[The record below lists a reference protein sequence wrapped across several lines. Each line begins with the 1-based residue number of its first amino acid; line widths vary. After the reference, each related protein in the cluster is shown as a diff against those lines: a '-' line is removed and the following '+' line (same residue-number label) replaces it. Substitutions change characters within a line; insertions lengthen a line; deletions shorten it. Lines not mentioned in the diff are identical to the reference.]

1 MCGRYTLHTEKQALE
16 RRFRVDLG
24 ALAEFGPR
32 YNIAPTEPV
41 LTVRRAE
48 DPRLGEM
55 MRWGLVPSWAEE
67 PTSTAGMINARV
79 ETAATRPAFRR
90 SFRRFRCLVLADGF
104 YEWQPAEE
112 PGRPKTPFW
121 VALGSREPFAMAGIW
136 ASWRGRDLLGER
148 RLHSCAILTTRANA
162 AVAPIHGRMP
172 VILHP
177 EAEDAWL
184 DPKLDDQIER
194 LKDLLVPV
202 PAEALHAHPVSRRV
216 NSVRNQGPDLIESVP
231 SDGF

>member
-24 ALAEFGPR
+24 ALADFEPR

-41 LTVRRAE
+41 LTVRRVQE
-48 DPRLGEM
+48 TRCGEM
-55 MRWGLVPSWAEE
+55 MRWGLVPAWAEE
-67 PTSTAGMINARV
+67 PSATAGMINARL
-79 ETAATRPAFRR
+79 ETVATRAAFRR

-104 YEWQPAEE
+104 YEWQAAGE
-112 PGRPKTPFW
+112 PGQPKTPYW

-136 ASWRGRDLLGER
+136 ASWRERDLFGER
-148 RLHSCAILTTRANA
+148 WLHSCAILTTGANA
-162 AVAPIHGRMP
+162 AVTAIHDRMP

-184 DPKLDDQIER
+184 DPGLDDQVER
-194 LKDLLVPV
+194 LKELLVPV
-202 PAEALHAHPVSRRV
+202 PADALHAHPVSRRV

-231 SDGF
+231 SEGF